1 MTRLVSPAAVAA
13 LAVLT
18 ASCAPTADTAGPGD
32 SASTRPER
40 QCFSTDQVRNF
51 REGESGRLY
60 IRAQRDQVF
69 ELNTSGGCLD
79 LNVASSLVITGD
91 PPLGGS
97 RICTG
102 EWARISVPGS
112 SAPSGVCRARV
123 ERVLTAEQVAALPA
137 AHRP

>member
-1 MTRLVSPAAVAA
+1 MTRLTTRAALAA
-13 LAVLT
+13 LAVLGT
-18 ASCAPTADTAGPGD
+18 SCAPTAESGIPED
-32 SASTRPER
+32 SAAVQPER

-51 REGESGRLY
+51 RDGEHGQLF

-69 ELNTSGGCLD
+69 ELNTSGGCFD
-79 LNVASSLVITGD
+79 VSTANSLVILGD

-102 EWARISVPGS
+102 DWARIGVPGS
-112 SAPSGVCRARV
+112 SAPGGVCRARV
-123 ERVLTAEQVAALPA
+123 ERVLTAEEVAALPG